1 MEEQQYDGELPPEE
15 YGGYDN
21 ADGASHDADGQYDG
35 AGDEEDD
42 SALHSTFAER
52 NATMQ
57 LENNM
62 LKNQVATLSAQL
74 EPVQADLRRRTQEV
88 NRAKAELEAE
98 RAAVDTLTEEL
109 QSAKADAAQENS
121 SLREELEGLRA
132 VLEEEKAVEL
142 QKLRSELDFAKAQ
155 GDNKHWKSEKAEL
168 LDQVDDLNS
177 QLRAAKKHASSAA
190 AAAATPAAVPEAVPG
205 ISIDPA
211 EVESM
216 LAESATE
223 IRHLQGQVD
232 HWKREAAKAAEA
244 AKTAAAAAAESAA
257 AAASSRPEAVVA
269 EADMGTAA
277 ELKALREQQRAAEV
291 LQEEQEAL
299 QQEQLDA
306 LRKVHSAEVA
316 KLNKQILGLRGK
328 LSVQPADAS
337 EADAPQLTPSK
348 GAKKAGGSA
357 ADPLLR
363 EQQKLKKQLSDLR
376 RELMAKKDET
386 RKLEAEIGSLKEEG
400 AKARKARAAEKKR
413 WQADQDALREQVE
426 RAQSA
431 DGDMLAQVEAIA
443 EQTRSLSADV
453 ALWQE
458 RAASEKEAK
467 EKLQAHLDELARAG
481 KAAANHADRNLPDGD
496 GQLRPPLLD
505 AVEEA
510 VHAALSRD
518 EHSYQIGSGRAG
530 EEDEGGGSA
539 TRRRLVN
546 SLAKTEVMA
555 RRLKAMAAEVEASV
569 AGAPG
574 GEEWQVQGRSP
585 LRDASN
591 GY

>member
-1 MEEQQYDGELPPEE
+1 
-15 YGGYDN
+15 
-21 ADGASHDADGQYDG
+21 
-35 AGDEEDD
+35 
-42 SALHSTFAER
+42 
-52 NATMQ
+52 
-57 LENNM
+57 
-62 LKNQVATLSAQL
+62 
-74 EPVQADLRRRTQEV
+74 
-88 NRAKAELEAE
+88 
-98 RAAVDTLTEEL
+98 
-109 QSAKADAAQENS
+109 
-121 SLREELEGLRA
+121 
-132 VLEEEKAVEL
+132 
-142 QKLRSELDFAKAQ
+142 
-155 GDNKHWKSEKAEL
+155 
-168 LDQVDDLNS
+168 
-177 QLRAAKKHASSAA
+177 
-190 AAAATPAAVPEAVPG
+190 
-205 ISIDPA
+205 
-211 EVESM
+211 M

-337 EADAPQLTPSK
+337 EADAPQVTPSK